1 MPWNEVSTM
10 SLRLEFVS
18 LARLEGANFRAL
30 CRLFGI
36 APNTGYKWLR
46 RFVAAGEAGL
56 ADRSRRPITTLLHT
70 DAELEQR
77 IVSLR
82 LQHPA
87 WGARKLKRRLEDIG
101 LTLPAVSTVHAVLTR
116 HGLILPEE
124 PASHP
129 AVGRFEHPYPNSLW
143 QMDFKGH
150 VPCGEG
156 RCHPLTILDDHSR
169 FSLCLQ
175 GCHDER
181 RETVQDKLIGTFER
195 YGLPERMTM
204 DNGAPWGHT
213 GGVWTQLELWLM
225 RQGISVSH
233 SRPYHPQT
241 QGKDERFHRTLKA
254 ELLSRRDFPSLPVMQ
269 LALDEWRNIYNM
281 QRPHEGIALSVPSSR
296 YHASPRA
303 YNPKPEA
310 AEYGE
315 HMQTRKVDISGRVT
329 LKGKEYHVGKAFIKE
344 RLGIE
349 EETVDGIY
357 SVWWYKTKIGVIDLK
372 SKSITVGKHC

>member
-10 SLRLEFVS
+10 SLRHEFVL
-18 LARLEGANFRAL
+18 LACQECANFRAL
-30 CRLFGI
+30 CRDFNI

-46 RFVAAGEAGL
+46 RFRATGEAGL
-56 ADRSRRPITTLLHT
+56 ADHSRRPATRLLHT

-82 LQHPA
+82 HQHPA
-87 WGARKLKRRLEDIG
+87 WGARKLKRRLEDLG

-116 HGLILPEE
+116 HGLI
-124 PASHP
+124 PAKDPVRP
-129 AVGRFEHPYPNSLW
+129 ATGRFEHPYPNCLW

-150 VPCGEG
+150 VACGEG
-156 RCHPLTILDDHSR
+156 RYHPLTVLDDHSR

-175 GCHDER
+175 GCNDER
-181 RETVQDKLIGTFER
+181 RETVQDKLISTFEQ

-204 DNGAPWGHT
+204 DNGAPWGHA

-233 SRPYHPQT
+233 SRPCHPQT

-254 ELLSRRDFPSLPVMQ
+254 ELLARRYFPSLPVMQ
-269 LALDEWRNIYNM
+269 QALDEWREMYNT

-296 YHASPRA
+296 YRASQHA
-303 YNPKPEA
+303 YNPEPKA
-310 AEYGE
+310 AEYGSE
-315 HMQTRKVDISGRVT
+315 MQIRKVDISGRLT

-372 SKSITVGKHC
+372 TRSITVGKHC